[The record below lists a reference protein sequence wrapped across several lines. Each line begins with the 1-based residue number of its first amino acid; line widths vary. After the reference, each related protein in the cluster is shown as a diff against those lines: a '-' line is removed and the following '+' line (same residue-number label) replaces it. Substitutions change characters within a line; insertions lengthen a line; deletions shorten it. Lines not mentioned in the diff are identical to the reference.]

1 MTAVEFWPDY
11 GGALLWDERGEPVPI
26 DQLPL
31 PPELVTRAARW
42 VAEYD
47 DAKLPWEPT
56 GDEAWLAVGRRLFGE
71 LRRELLA
78 RGLELEPNEPFWA
91 EPDETSPPDRAG

>member
-1 MTAVEFWPDY
+1 MTTLEFWPDY
-11 GGALLWDERGEPVPI
+11 GGALLWDERGERVPL
-26 DQLPL
+26 DELSLPS
-31 PPELVTRAARW
+31 ELVARAAHW
-42 VAEYD
+42 IAAYD

-56 GDEAWLAVGRRLFGE
+56 RDEAWLVEGRRLFVD